1 MNEKPKYLEL
11 QGKVSQRIISKL
23 YPKVRFSK
31 PNAEWFFADYSPADF
46 NIGEE
51 FDILDFE
58 GKKRVTKIKYKT
70 RLLAVMDQLKTSLE
84 FVPKGY
90 QTIVRLQFNPN
101 IPTEMR
107 NLKTL
112 DSWTSNLASVIISKK
127 EDWYKVVLE
136 RNEMLYR
143 SALVK
148 VFQDQLGQQKKSWF
162 AEREIKKIII
172 PLLGK
177 SYYRQFIDFLISSGK
192 LENKGNKYSIYK
204 TVQEKQKI

>member
-11 QGKVSQRIISKL
+11 QGKVSQRIINKL
-23 YPKVRFSK
+23 YPKARFSK
-31 PNAEWFFADYSPADF
+31 SNAEWFFADYSPADF

-58 GKKRVTKIKYKT
+58 GKKRITKIKYKT

-112 DSWTSNLASVIISKK
+112 DSWTYNLASVIISKK

-148 VFQDQLGQQKKSWF
+148 VFQSQLTQQKKLWF
-162 AEREIKKIII
+162 AEKEIKKIII

-177 SYYRQFIDFLISSGK
+177 SYYRQFIDHLISSGK

-204 TVQEKQKI
+204 TAQEKQKV